1 MEFSRLIPGK
11 WSDWVAVP
19 PTEPIREVLC
29 AMFRPVLLATLTVLS
44 ACRDPKVASYRVP
57 KETPTLASRSDRR
70 RGQRPRRFRTRQR
83 HGLDR
88 RPTAGGD
95 APRGRPRTLENETG
109 FRLRK
114 GSYAIAGANG
124 EEADMAITAF
134 PGDVGG
140 NLANVNRWR
149 GQLGLQP
156 IGEAELGSVLNH
168 VDIGDLHVDVVE
180 FVNTQ
185 SDKPQRMI
193 GAIVP
198 FNGATWFSKLTGPDA
213 LVAKEKAGFSV
224 VSEYVK
230 TPTAVAR

>member
-1 MEFSRLIPGK
+1 MRPCS
-11 WSDWVAVP
+11 
-19 PTEPIREVLC
+19 VLL
-29 AMFRPVLLATLTVLS
+29 LLATLTVLS

-57 KETPTLASRSDRR
+57 KETPEPLPPVLTGAVPNAPAASAPASDMAS
-70 RGQRPRRFRTRQR
+70 TAV
-83 HGLDR
+83 
-88 RPTAGGD
+88 PTAGGD
-95 APRGRPRTLENETG
+95 ALTWTAPEHWKTKPGSAM
-109 FRLRK
+109 RK

-198 FNGATWFSKLTGPDA
+198 FNGATWFFKLTGPDA
-213 LVAKEKAGFSV
+213 LVAKEKQAFLSFLNT
-224 VSEYVK
+224 VK
-230 TPTAVAR
+230 TPTAAAR